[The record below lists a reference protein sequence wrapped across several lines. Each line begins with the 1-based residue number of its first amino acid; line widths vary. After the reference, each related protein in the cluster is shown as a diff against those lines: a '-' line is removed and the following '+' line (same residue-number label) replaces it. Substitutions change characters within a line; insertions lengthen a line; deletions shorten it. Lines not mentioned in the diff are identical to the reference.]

1 MWQAPRYRGI
11 NRACLYSSK
20 ARQRSRLGLAALR
33 AGDLL
38 AVLCLSFG
46 TVFAAFVPASLEQ
59 RIGSL
64 FLFGLIPAVGFY
76 AAGHILSQL
85 LMFSSQLCEMI
96 VARCFRC
103 VVLSVNALMSWVVLR
118 VSNLL
123 EKLPDL
129 RQKADYSVRR
139 CCWHV
144 HAAVFDFSCL
154 LIRSAARFI
163 IRMQASQA

>member
-20 ARQRSRLGLAALR
+20 ARQSSRLGLAALT

-46 TVFAAFVPASLEQ
+46 TVFAAFVPASLDQ
-59 RIGSL
+59 RVGSL
-64 FLFGLIPAVGFY
+64 FLFGLIPAVGFH

-96 VARCFRC
+96 VACCFRC
-103 VVLSVNALMSWVVLR
+103 VVLLVNGPASLKLIRKTACPTSESTLFSSSLLLACPRSGSRLLMS
-118 VSNLL
+118 
-123 EKLPDL
+123 PD
-129 RQKADYSVRR
+129 SERR
-139 CCWHV
+139 SIYYQD
-144 HAAVFDFSCL
+144 AGFPAL
-154 LIRSAARFI
+154 KRGR
-163 IRMQASQA
+163 

>member
-20 ARQRSRLGLAALR
+20 ARQSSRLGLAALR
-33 AGDLL
+33 AGGLL

-46 TVFAAFVPASLEQ
+46 TAFAAFVPASLEQ

-103 VVLSVNALMSWVVLR
+103 VVLSVNALMSWVVPR
-118 VSNLL
+118 VSNSL
-123 EKLPDL
+123 EKLPAL